1 MKIGASKAALC
12 AVAVLL
18 GASGAHA
25 SVIATY
31 QGTVKSGIDSL
42 GLFGAPG
49 TDLTGDSFTVRY
61 TISDGTT
68 GAIKSFD
75 PPHSSEISGSL
86 SASPVRGNVSINRR
100 TISVLGRE
108 NSGAIVSVNSL
119 YSYVGHAILD
129 KSNSGSSTVY
139 TSLVDVFYSYVPG
152 AIPWDYHTPYSYT
165 FQPGDILNGN
175 FQINAFD
182 NRTGNLV
189 SQYLIDLPPSSVTVS
204 VTDSVPELST
214 WAMMLIGFAAVGWR
228 LRRQTSE
235 VARAG

>member
-86 SASPVRGNVSINRR
+86 SASPVRGIVSINRK
-100 TISVLGRE
+100 TISVLGTE
-108 NSGAIVSVNSL
+108 NSEAYVLVNTL
-119 YSYVGHAILD
+119 YSFVEHAVLD
-129 KSNSGSSTVY
+129 RSISGGAA
-139 TSLVDVFYSYVPG
+139 LVDVFYSYVPG

-175 FQINAFD
+175 FQNKC
-182 NRTGNLV
+182 L
-189 SQYLIDLPPSSVTVS
+189 
-204 VTDSVPELST
+204 
-214 WAMMLIGFAAVGWR
+214 
-228 LRRQTSE
+228 
-235 VARAG
+235 

>member
-139 TSLVDVFYSYVPG
+139 TSLVDVF
-152 AIPWDYHTPYSYT
+152 
-165 FQPGDILNGN
+165 
-175 FQINAFD
+175 
-182 NRTGNLV
+182 
-189 SQYLIDLPPSSVTVS
+189 
-204 VTDSVPELST
+204 
-214 WAMMLIGFAAVGWR
+214 
-228 LRRQTSE
+228 
-235 VARAG
+235 